1 MTIARRRRLI
11 KRQRTGTA
19 LAIAATISFLAG
31 MTDAIG
37 LLSIGDFVSFM
48 SGNTTRAAIAL
59 GEGNFT
65 GALLLV
71 GALGAFIIGNALG
84 VIVAARLGVVGVL
97 STVSLVLML
106 CAGFGPLMPR
116 PFYFYGVVLSM
127 GLVNAAVEHIEGLP
141 IGLTYVTG
149 ALSRFGRGLGRWL
162 LGNKNRQ
169 WFVQIVP
176 WLGMFSGAV
185 AGALLEHHFS
195 TAALWASFA
204 LSTGL
209 ALATV
214 LVPSHWSRRYIHSG

>member
-37 LLSIGDFVSFM
+37 LLSVGDFVSFM

-59 GEGNFT
+59 GHGDFAA
-65 GALLLV
+65 ALLLL
-71 GALGAFIIGNALG
+71 GALAAFVGGNALG
-84 VIVAARLGVVGVL
+84 VIIAARRGVVGVL

-106 CAGFGPLMPR
+106 SAGLHPFMP
-116 PFYFYGVVLSM
+116 PPSYFYGVVLSM
-127 GLVNAAVEHIEGLP
+127 GLVNATVEHIEGLP

-149 ALSRFGRGLGRWL
+149 ALSRFGRGLGRWF
-162 LGNKNRQ
+162 LGSTNRQ
-169 WFVQIVP
+169 WLVQILP

-185 AGALLEHHFS
+185 TGAVLQRHFG
-195 TAALWASFA
+195 AASLWASFA

-209 ALATV
+209 TLVTV
-214 LVPSHWSRRYIHSG
+214 LVPSHWSRRYIHPH